1 MLSTEFDF
9 FAPTELSEA
18 LALLDEHGDGAK
30 VLSGGMSMMPAMN
43 LGILRPSAVVSLNHL
58 PSLDY
63 VREDGDRLLIGCM
76 TRHERVAT
84 DPLVRQHLPL
94 LAQAASCIADVQIR
108 HRGTIGGSVAHAD
121 PAADYL
127 PVMVVAEA
135 TFKLASVRGERTV
148 PAGDFFVDV
157 MMTSLEPGEIL
168 VEIQVPKLSATSGS
182 AYARLVRVEG
192 SFAIVNA
199 AAIADGSLALAI
211 GGATPAPVVVDLSGA
226 DATAGP
232 TAELLDEVGEAA
244 YEACDDAYGDLNGSE
259 EYRRAM
265 ARVYAR
271 RAVAQALAATTKA
284 A

>member
-63 VREDGDRLLIGCM
+63 IREDGDRLLIGCM

-84 DPLVRQHLPL
+84 DPLVRQHVSL

-127 PVMVVAEA
+127 PVVVVAEA

-148 PAGDFFVDV
+148 AAGDFFVDV

-226 DATAGP
+226 DAAAGP

-271 RAVAQALAATTKA
+271 RAVAQALAATTEA